1 MGLPLGEESDQSPK
15 FTKTILPVN
24 RCACPLFS
32 CPLFSFSLFF
42 LFSLFSC
49 VLYFLDCFQLAI
61 ALNFFERFS
70 DVRKD
75 NGPDANC
82 DRNELSS

>member
-32 CPLFSFSLFF
+32 CPLFSFSLFS
-42 LFSLFSC
+42 FSLFSFS
-49 VLYFLDCFQLAI
+49 LYFLVSFIFLI
-61 ALNFFERFS
+61 AFNWRLR
-70 DVRKD
+70 
-75 NGPDANC
+75 
-82 DRNELSS
+82 